1 MMVMMIVLTVRSNN
15 RGNNKDDDNDDVHYT
30 RCSLY
35 TISEVDNDYLD
46 GEEYDMDNNSNT
58 SNTNK

>member
-1 MMVMMIVLTVRSNN
+1 MMIMTMFIIH
-15 RGNNKDDDNDDVHYT
+15 DVHYT

-46 GEEYDMDNNSNT
+46 GEEYDMDNKSNT
-58 SNTNK
+58 RNTNK